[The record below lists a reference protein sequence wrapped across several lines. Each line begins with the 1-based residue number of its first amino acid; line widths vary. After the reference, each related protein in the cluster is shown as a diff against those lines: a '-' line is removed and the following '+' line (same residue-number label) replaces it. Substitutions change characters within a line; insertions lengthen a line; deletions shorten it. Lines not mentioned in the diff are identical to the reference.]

1 MCGIVGQVDFYH
13 DLRSEREAGHGHFE
27 RFQRMVDGMECRG
40 PDAEGIWFDR
50 HATLGHR
57 RLAVIDLVG
66 GAQPMVA
73 EEGGHVLAALTY
85 SGEVYNFRELRAELE
100 GRGHLFRTRSDT
112 EVVLRAY
119 LEWGAAC
126 AERLNGMFA
135 FAVWDVRKE
144 ELLLVRDRMGVKP
157 LYYAET
163 PSGVLFGSEPKAILE
178 SGLIE
183 PVVTVEGIA
192 EALGVVKT
200 PTHAVY
206 RDIREVRPGHTVR
219 VHRNGVVPQRYWALE
234 ARPHTDDLATT
245 VATVRE
251 LLTDTVRRQL
261 VSDVPLSTLLSG
273 GLDSS
278 AVTGLAAAQGPI
290 RSYDV
295 DFAGY
300 TENFTPSAMRSS
312 SDAPYVADVVRH
324 LGNDHVSLVLNTGD
338 LMDADVRSA
347 VLRARDL
354 PLSVGDLDTSL
365 YLLFRA
371 VRERSTVALSGE
383 AADELFGGYRW
394 FHDEEAVHADTFPWL
409 VVMGPNSRGEG
420 GLLDRAFM
428 EKIDVPGYVRQRYAE
443 ALAEVP
449 RLEGET
455 GLERRMREISHLH
468 LTRMVAWL
476 LDRKDRMSM
485 ASGLEVRVPFCDHR
499 LVEYVFNTPWSMK
512 TFDGREK
519 SLLRAA
525 ASHVLP
531 RSVVDRKKSPYPV
544 TQDPTYSQ
552 ALRKELR
559 ELLADP
565 DAPIAPLLDHD
576 RARTEA
582 DRTDTLTGEWDRF
595 PIESVLQWNAWLKRY
610 RVRLEV

>member
-1 MCGIVGQVDFYH
+1 MCGIVGRVDFDR
-13 DLRSEREAGHGHFE
+13 DLRSEWADFRRA
-27 RFQRMVDGMECRG
+27 VDTMGCRG
-40 PDAEGIWFDR
+40 PDAEGMWLEQ
-50 HATLGHR
+50 HVALGHR

-73 EEGGHVLAALTY
+73 EEDGHVLAALTY
-85 SGEVYNFRELRAELE
+85 SGEVYNFRELRTELE

-126 AERLNGMFA
+126 AERLNGMYA
-135 FAVWDVRKE
+135 FAVWDARKE
-144 ELLLVRDRMGVKP
+144 ELLLVRDRLGVKP

-178 SGLIE
+178 SGLVE

-192 EALGVVKT
+192 EALSVVKT
-200 PTHAVY
+200 PTHAVF
-206 RDIREVRPGHTVR
+206 RDIHEVRPGHIVR
-219 VHRNGVVPQRYWALE
+219 VHRNGVAPQRYWALE

-245 VATVRE
+245 IATVRE
-251 LLTDTVRRQL
+251 LLTDTVKRQL

-300 TENFTPSAMRSS
+300 TENFTPSTMRSS

-324 LGNDHVSLVLNTGD
+324 LGNDHVSLVLDTGD
-338 LMDADVRSA
+338 LMDTDVRSA

-394 FHDEEAVHADTFPWL
+394 FHDEDAVHAGTFPWL
-409 VVMGPNSRGEG
+409 VVMGPNARGEG

-455 GLERRMREISHLH
+455 GLERRMREIGHLH

-544 TQDPTYSQ
+544 TQDPTYTQ
-552 ALRKELR
+552 AVRKELR
-559 ELLADP
+559 ALLADP
-565 DAPIAPLLDHD
+565 DAPIAPFLDRD
-576 RARTEA
+576 RALAEA
-582 DRTDTLTGEWDRF
+582 GRTDTLTGEWDRF
-595 PIESVLQWNAWLKRY
+595 PVESVLQWNAWLKRY
-610 RVRLEV
+610 GVRLEV